1 MAYKEPGAYLTVIE
15 EAAPAVTAAPAMI
28 PLIIGT
34 SAKYRAA
41 TTSFVRG
48 AGDNSD
54 YDIVDLPTNS
64 ADPRKDIISLG
75 YYAKAANFTQGYFY
89 KTTEDGREP
98 TDEIFEDIPQLD
110 KDGSFNAKDLID
122 ERHFIGDYVLVKTYE
137 GQYAIYWTSTGSAKV
152 SLDISLILTYRTLFG
167 VDDQR
172 NPYFQPRRLADAT
185 DVEAYCGELW
195 NMYDGENATDLLNDA
210 NDAQRKVSPL
220 ALGCYIALLQGANE
234 VYALRVPESTGQDGG
249 RLADNYERALDEYAA
264 FLNDAWRIVPM
275 DCDMLIFDEDTP
287 IADDI
292 GREDTANGDCFRQI
306 NNAVIRHIRK
316 CSSYEERKERTA
328 IFGFPA
334 RFDTDGHTL
343 VPPSSYDGPYLEK
356 DGRTF
361 FRMLT
366 DYATSLDYGRVS
378 LVYPCTCRFEVPDW
392 KIVDIGPQYL
402 AAAYAGVEYRMPGYL
417 PKTRAD
423 FAGFTSITGIGEST
437 GVRLTRRQLNELA
450 DYGIM
455 LIVQDDATSPIVI
468 RHQLTTSQSGDLRQT
483 ENSIIAIKDYVT
495 KVLRTM
501 CERYVGRFNITTDL
515 ITRLRGSLDS
525 SLASL
530 EGDGWIIQGEITSI
544 EQDEV
549 QKDTL
554 LVTARIYVPYPCNYI
569 DITLYVE

>member
-15 EAAPAVTAAPAMI
+15 EAAPAATAAPAMI

-48 AGDNSD
+48 AGTNTDF
-54 YDIVDLPTNS
+54 DIIDIPATS

-75 YYAKAANFTQGYFY
+75 YSAKAANFTLGCYY
-89 KTTEDGREP
+89 TEP
-98 TDEIFEDIPQLD
+98 TEEAPDGEKFDEIPVLMA
-110 KDGSFNAKDLID
+110 DGDFQAKDNID
-122 ERHFIGDYVLVKTYE
+122 KNHYDGDYIIVQVPDQAGKL
-137 GQYAIYWTSTGSAKV
+137 QYAIYWTKTGSAKV
-152 SLDISLILTYRTLFG
+152 SLDISLILTYRTSFG

-172 NPYFQPRRLADAT
+172 NPYFQPRRLSDSA

-195 NMYDGENATDLLNDA
+195 NMYDGDNATDLLDDA
-210 NDAQRKVSPL
+210 NDAKRKVNPL

-234 VYALRVPESTGQDGG
+234 VYALRVPESTKQTGG
-249 RLADNYERALDEYAA
+249 KLADNYERALDEYAA

-275 DCDMLIFDEDTP
+275 DCDMLIGLD
-287 IADDI
+287 
-292 GREDTANGDCFRQI
+292 GRENSADGDSFRQI
-306 NNAVIRHIRK
+306 NNAIVKHIRK

-334 RFDTDGHTL
+334 RFDDDGYTL
-343 VPPSSYDGPYLEK
+343 VPPSSYTEPYGLV
-356 DGRTF
+356 DDQRSYF
-361 FRMLT
+361 QMLT
-366 DYATSLDYGRVS
+366 EYARSLDYGRVS
-378 LVYPCTCRFEVPDW
+378 LIYPCTCRFEVPDW

-437 GVRLTRRQLNELA
+437 GIRLTRRQLNELA
-450 DYGIM
+450 DEGIM